1 MGDLVAAFG
10 IDWKLLIAQGVNF
23 IVLLVALSYFVYGPV
38 MRALKDRADTIKR
51 GLDDAAAAAREREA
65 VGAERGAVIKEAQ
78 HEAETIVAR
87 AQDEGK
93 NERAAIVKNA
103 QDRAASVLK
112 DAQLEAEEAKRAA
125 LKASEAEIA
134 RTAVLAAEKILKSNV

>member
-10 IDWKLLIAQGVNF
+10 LDWQLLLAQSVNF
-23 IVLLVALSYFVYGPV
+23 IVLLVALTYFVYGPV
-38 MRALKDRADTIKR
+38 MRALKDRADTIAR
-51 GLDDAAAAAREREA
+51 GLDDAAAAAKEREA
-65 VGAERGAVIKEAQ
+65 VKGERGAIISEAQ
-78 HEAETIVAR
+78 HEADMIVAR
-87 AQDEGK
+87 AEDEGK
-93 NERAAIVKNA
+93 NERASIVKAA
-103 QDRAASVLK
+103 QDRAASVMK